1 MFVRRYMNRKIKYGF
16 RLLYN
21 TIRLPVKMI
30 LSFGK
35 LKGKC
40 LQLISPKCEL
50 CIEHGGIYLEGRMV
64 AEANSKIHA
73 VFGVISMKGGFVN
86 RNSMIVSMEKIELG
100 SGVTIGP
107 NVCIYDHDHNLEGD
121 KNKPFVTAPVR
132 IGDKVWIG
140 ANAVILKG
148 VTIGENAVVAAGAV
162 VTKDVPP
169 FSIVGGVPAK
179 VLKLKCT
186 ESNQAT

>member
-1 MFVRRYMNRKIKYGF
+1 MNRKVKYGF

-21 TIRLPVKMI
+21 LIRIPVKKA
-30 LSFGK
+30 LTFGK
-35 LKGKC
+35 VKGKC

-50 CIEHGGIYLEGRMV
+50 CVEYGEICLGERLV
-64 AEANSKIHA
+64 AEANACLHA
-73 VFGVISMKGGFVN
+73 VSGVISINGGFVN
-86 RNSMIVSMEKIELG
+86 RNSLIVAMEKIELG

-107 NVCIYDHDHNLEGD
+107 NVCIYDHDHNLESNQ
-121 KNKPFVTAPVR
+121 NKPFLTAPVR
-132 IGDKVWIG
+132 IEDKVWIG

-179 VLKLKCT
+179 VLKMRVT
-186 ESNQAT
+186 ERDQTT